1 MIECSER
8 TSCESHH
15 DPSGAGR
22 DVRSRRRA
30 WPRGLLQGADRA
42 GSVNTRLQVLS
53 RSDMGSAIVDLI
65 QSGGGVM
72 TLEDLAECDAEV
84 IEPIKYDFKHT
95 HGPESGVTLWEVY
108 HPTCSRFWSSSL

>member
-1 MIECSER
+1 
-8 TSCESHH
+8 
-15 DPSGAGR
+15 
-22 DVRSRRRA
+22 
-30 WPRGLLQGADRA
+30 
-42 GSVNTRLQVLS
+42 
-53 RSDMGSAIVDLI
+53 
-65 QSGGGVM
+65 M